1 MSTILECK
9 GLSYSYGKK
18 KALDGVSF
26 TIDSGKIVGLFGPN
40 GSGKTTLIKI
50 LAGMIH
56 NENGTVSI
64 CGNPV
69 GAKSKAVVSYSPDRM
84 PYRNDQKI
92 SAILDAYD
100 TMFEDFDRKEAEK
113 SLEELGIHSDDI
125 IGKLSKGNSEKLQII
140 IAMSRKAKLYILDEP
155 FNGIDPVA
163 RESVVKI
170 MLRMVPEE
178 SSLILSTH
186 QIGDIEQILDEAIFI
201 RDGKIV
207 LQKTV
212 DEIRDEKGQSL
223 ADAYMEEF
231 R

>member
-18 KALDGVSF
+18 KALDDVSF
-26 TIDSGKIVGLFGPN
+26 SIESGRIVGLFGPN

-50 LAGMIH
+50 LAGMMH
-56 NENGTVSI
+56 DENGAVSV

-92 SAILDAYD
+92 ADILGSYAF
-100 TMFEDFDRKEAEK
+100 MFEDFDRKEAEK

-125 IGKLSKGNSEKLQII
+125 IGKLSKGNSEKLQVI

-186 QIGDIEQILDEAIFI
+186 QIGDIEQILDEAIFLKE
-201 RDGKIV
+201 GKIV
-207 LQKTV
+207 LQKSV

>member
-9 GLSYSYGKK
+9 ELSHSYGKK
-18 KALDGVSF
+18 KALDDVYFS
-26 TIDSGKIVGLFGPN
+26 IESGKIVGLFGPN

-50 LAGMIH
+50 IAGMIH
-56 NENGTVSI
+56 DENSAVNI

-84 PYRNDQKI
+84 PYRTDQKI
-92 SAILDAYD
+92 ADILESYEL
-100 TMFEDFDRKEAEK
+100 MYEDFDRKEAEK

-125 IGKLSKGNSEKLQII
+125 IGKLSKGNSEKLQVII
-140 IAMSRKAKLYILDEP
+140 TMSRKAKLYILDEP

-163 RESVVKI
+163 RENVVMI
-170 MLRMVPEE
+170 MLRMAPEE
-178 SSLILSTH
+178 SSLIISTH
-186 QIGDIEQILDEAIFI
+186 QIGDIEQILDEAIFLK
-201 RDGKIV
+201 DGKIV
-207 LQKTV
+207 LQRSV